1 MAAPATL
8 IYDAECAMCRASAM
22 WLMRRALSGGELEIL
37 PCRSSVRR
45 ERFPQVPEALC
56 MTAMQL
62 VLPDGR
68 VLGGADAVPEL
79 LRRIRGWG
87 WVAGLFSLP
96 PVRPVAR
103 RLYAWIAANRMK
115 LSCAVGLRD
124 S

>member
-45 ERFPQVPEALC
+45 ERFAQVPEALC

-87 WVAGLFSLP
+87 WEAGLFALP